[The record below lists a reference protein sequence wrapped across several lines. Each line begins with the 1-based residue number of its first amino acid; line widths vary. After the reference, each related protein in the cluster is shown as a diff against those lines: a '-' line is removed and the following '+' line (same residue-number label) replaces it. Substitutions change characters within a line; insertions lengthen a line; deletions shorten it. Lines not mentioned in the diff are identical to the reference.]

1 MLNVTATKGLIYQ
14 KENSVELT
22 SATTLKTHHV
32 YSTLKRHRNH
42 FHFVSTWNTHCMFVG
57 RIANVSASEA

>member
-32 YSTLKRHRNH
+32 YSTLK
-42 FHFVSTWNTHCMFVG
+42 
-57 RIANVSASEA
+57 